1 MDVRQAAGT
10 ARAFIA
16 DLFEGEEIAHV
27 GLEEVDF
34 DEASNE
40 WKITIGFSRPWDRK
54 SVTPAMGEVRL
65 TRSYKVVRINDES
78 GNVISVKHRFFEA
91 SEWAEGGFRI

>member
-1 MDVRQAAGT
+1 MDVRQAAGK

-40 WKITIGFSRPWDRK
+40 WKITIGFYRPWDQK
-54 SVTPAMGEVRL
+54 SVPAAMGEVRL

-78 GNVISVKHRFFEA
+78 GNVISVKHRFFAA
-91 SEWAEGGFRI
+91 SE